1 MSPSCLFE
9 VLAAECR
16 SVSNSRM
23 AGLGRPPATRGRRHE
38 AARSC
43 DLRGCHRCLPY
54 GLREFAG
61 ANRRAPGPVAVSAT
75 RTGPAPIDYNNP
87 SDLEAALRVQWT
99 REMGDP
105 KNAHYAP
112 GVKVKSILCS
122 RDVQPHT
129 LRCRI
134 TPTRGEPKTNLYLAS
149 DDGHSFTGVG
159 PGDS

>member
-1 MSPSCLFE
+1 MRQLVRAICVVAIAACLTACGNS
-9 VLAAECR
+9 LAPTD
-16 SVSNSRM
+16 V
-23 AGLGRPPATRGRRHE
+23 P
-38 AARSC
+38 
-43 DLRGCHRCLPY
+43 
-54 GLREFAG
+54 
-61 ANRRAPGPVAVSAT
+61 PGPVAVSAT